1 MKIKPSHGLNVVIV
15 ALTLVG
21 CVPQQTV
28 HQNPPPCAD
37 PLYLRLMVAP
47 PDSLSEPERSR
58 LIELEQACTAARAT
72 AMHDGVGSMRG
83 MGSRSWWS
91 MAAMLLAAGGMG
103 LFMIWH

>member
-1 MKIKPSHGLNVVIV
+1 MKIKPSHGLNVVII
-15 ALTLVG
+15 ALTLAG
-21 CVPQQTV
+21 CVPQQRV

-47 PDSLSEPERSR
+47 PDSLSEPEWSR
-58 LIELEQACTAARAT
+58 LIELEQACKAARTTAT
-72 AMHDGVGSMRG
+72 HGGVDSMRE

-91 MAAMLLAAGGMG
+91 MGAMLLAAGAMG